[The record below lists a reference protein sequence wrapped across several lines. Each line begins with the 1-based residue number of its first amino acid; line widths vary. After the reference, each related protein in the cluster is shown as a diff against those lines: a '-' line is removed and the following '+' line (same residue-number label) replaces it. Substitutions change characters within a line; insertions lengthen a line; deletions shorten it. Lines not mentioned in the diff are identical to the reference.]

1 MLKREDSSMP
11 RVFKLGPYL
20 VYFWTNE
27 GLPPEPVH
35 VHVTDGVPSKDDT
48 KIWITSAGGAMVC
61 HNKGIYL
68 IIDFMKSS
76 TSLDRKAFISWSV
89 GGMCLA
95 TRSFIVRMVRKVGA
109 K

>member
-1 MLKREDSSMP
+1 MP

-61 HNKGIYL
+61 HNKGDIPDHRL
-68 IIDFMKSS
+68 HEILSEDLAHCRGRNNII
-76 TSLDRKAFISWSV
+76 
-89 GGMCLA
+89 CHN
-95 TRSFIVRMVRKVGA
+95 
-109 K
+109 

>member
-1 MLKREDSSMP
+1 MP

-61 HNKGIYL
+61 HNKGDIPDHRL
-68 IIDFMKSS
+68 HEILDILVSQ
-76 TSLDRKAFISWSV
+76 SLYIV
-89 GGMCLA
+89 GRWRDVFGD
-95 TRSFIVRMVRKVGA
+95 A
-109 K
+109 KFYC